1 MSQLPPPGAPDTKG
15 RISLPTLRR
24 LFSLAMPHK
33 RILMA
38 AGVLIL
44 VDTAIT
50 LMFPLLARAAT
61 NAVSVAHSV
70 TVLNHYAMFMVL
82 LLVTSGLLMYVQF
95 LLVATAGNRVVWSL
109 RKEVY
114 AHMLR
119 LPVAYFDTRRSGDL
133 TTYLANDV
141 TQVQQTLT
149 DDVVRLAGN
158 VVTLVGGIGLA
169 VALDWRLTAISV
181 GLIVALISYFVFFG
195 GRLRKLTRAGN
206 DALAAAMGGM
216 TEALSNV
223 RLIKS
228 FTREDY
234 QENQADSALGN
245 VFNLLMRAARIEG
258 SFGAVGSAGST
269 LVLLVVVWYGG
280 SEVLAGQITSGSL
293 LAFLVT
299 VAIISSPMSSL
310 AMQFTRLQRSLGAS
324 ERIFAILDESAET
337 SDGTAAAPFPR
348 GPGTIEFQDVS
359 FSYQQDV
366 PVLRSFTIT
375 LQPGKVTALV
385 GPSGSGKTT
394 VASLLYRFYEPQTGS
409 ILVDGVDIRT
419 MRRQELREHIGIVP
433 QEPVLFSATLRDN
446 IRFGRL
452 DATPE
457 EIEAAATA
465 ANVHEFARQLPDG
478 YDTLIGERGITLS
491 GGQRQRV
498 AIARAVLK
506 DPSILVLDEAT
517 SALDTRSEALVREAL
532 DRLMAGR
539 TTLVIAHRLSTIQ
552 DADCIAVLTN
562 GELAESGTH
571 EELLMRGGH
580 YATLHDIIADDEIAV
595 VSQ

>member
-1 MSQLPPPGAPDTKG
+1 MSELPPPGAPDTKG
-15 RISLPTLRR
+15 RISIPTLRR
-24 LFSLAMPHK
+24 LFSLVMPHK
-33 RILMA
+33 RLLFA
-38 AGVLIL
+38 AGALIL
-44 VDTAIT
+44 VDTGIT
-50 LMFPLLARAAT
+50 LSFPLLARAAT

-70 TVLNHYAMFMVL
+70 AVLNHYAMLMVL
-82 LLVTSGLLMYVQF
+82 LLLTSGLLMYVQF
-95 LLVATAGNRVVWSL
+95 LLVAAAGNRVVWQL
-109 RKEVY
+109 RKDVY

-158 VVTLVGGIGLA
+158 IVTLVGGIGLA
-169 VALDWRLTAISV
+169 IALDWRLTAISV
-181 GLIVALISYFVFFG
+181 GLIIALISFFVFFG

-223 RLIKS
+223 RLVKS
-228 FTREDY
+228 FTREEY
-234 QENQADSALGN
+234 QEQQADTALGN

-280 SEVLAGQITSGSL
+280 REVLAGQITSGSL

-299 VAIISSPMSSL
+299 VAIISTPMSSL

-324 ERIFAILDESAET
+324 ERIFAILDEEPET
-337 SDGTAAAPFPR
+337 LDGSAAATFPK
-348 GPGTIEFQDVS
+348 GPGAIEFRNLS
-359 FSYQQDV
+359 FSYQPDV
-366 PVLRSFTIT
+366 PVLSNFS
-375 LQPGKVTALV
+375 LAMLPGKVTALV

-394 VASLLYRFYEPQTGS
+394 AASLLYRFYEPQAGA
-409 ILVDGVDIRT
+409 IFVDDIDIRT
-419 MRRQELREHIGIVP
+419 IRRQDLREHIGIVP

-452 DATPE
+452 EASPE
-457 EIEAAATA
+457 EIEAAAAA

-532 DRLMAGR
+532 ERLMAGR
-539 TTLVIAHRLSTIQ
+539 TTLVIAHRLSTIKN
-552 DADCIAVLTN
+552 ADCIAVLAD
-562 GELAESGTH
+562 GELVESGTH
-571 EELLMRGGH
+571 EELLARGGH
-580 YATLHDIIADDEIAV
+580 YANLHDIINDDEAV
-595 VSQ
+595 VVAQ

>member
-24 LFSLAMPHK
+24 LFSLVLPHK
-33 RILMA
+33 RLLLA

-44 VDTAIT
+44 IDTGIT

-61 NAVSVAHSV
+61 NAVSIAHSV
-70 TVLNHYAMFMVL
+70 TVLNHYAILMVL

-95 LLVATAGNRVVWSL
+95 LLVATAGNRVVWRL
-109 RKEVY
+109 RKDVY

-158 VVTLVGGIGLA
+158 IVTLVGGIGLA
-169 VALDWRLTAISV
+169 IALDWRLTAISV
-181 GLIVALISYFVFFG
+181 GLIIALISFFVFFG

-223 RLIKS
+223 RLVKS
-228 FTREDY
+228 FTREEY
-234 QENQADSALGN
+234 QIQQADTSLGN

-258 SFGAVGSAGST
+258 SFEAVGSAGST

-299 VAIISSPMSSL
+299 VAIISAPMSSL

-337 SDGTAAAPFPR
+337 SDGTAATPFPQ
-348 GPGTIEFQDVS
+348 GPGAIEFSNVS
-359 FSYQQDV
+359 FSYQPDV
-366 PVLRSFTIT
+366 PVLRSFTIS
-375 LQPGKVTALV
+375 LLPGKVTALV

-394 VASLLYRFYEPQTGS
+394 VASLLYRFYEPQAGAIT
-409 ILVDGVDIRT
+409 VDNVDIRT
-419 MRRQELREHIGIVP
+419 IGREELRTHIGIVP

-452 DATPE
+452 EASPE
-457 EIEAAATA
+457 EIEAAAAA

-532 DRLMAGR
+532 ERLMSGR
-539 TTLVIAHRLSTIQ
+539 TTLVIAHRLSTIKN
-552 DADCIAVLTN
+552 ADCIAVLAD
-562 GELAESGTH
+562 GELVESGTH
-571 EELLMRGGH
+571 EELLARGGH
-580 YATLHDIIADDEIAV
+580 YATLHDIISEDEIAV

>member
-1 MSQLPPPGAPDTKG
+1 MSQLPPPGAPDAKG

-33 RILMA
+33 RLLLA

-44 VDTAIT
+44 IDTGIT

-61 NAVSVAHSV
+61 NAVSVAHSL

-82 LLVTSGLLMYVQF
+82 LLVTSGLLMYIQF
-95 LLVATAGNRVVWSL
+95 LLVAAAGNRVVWRL
-109 RKEVY
+109 RKDVY

-158 VVTLVGGIGLA
+158 IVTLVGGVGLA
-169 VALDWRLTAISV
+169 IALDWRLTAISV
-181 GLIVALISYFVFFG
+181 GLIIALISFFVFFG

-228 FTREDY
+228 FTREEY
-234 QENQADSALGN
+234 QVGQADTALGT
-245 VFNLLMRAARIEG
+245 VFTLLMRAARIEG

-299 VAIISSPMSSL
+299 VAIISTPMSSL

-324 ERIFAILDESAET
+324 ERIFAILDETAEI
-337 SDGTAAAPFPR
+337 SDNTGAVPFPH
-348 GPGTIEFQDVS
+348 GPGAIEFRNVS
-359 FSYQQDV
+359 FAYQPDV
-366 PVLRSFTIT
+366 PVLTCLTIT
-375 LQPGKVTALV
+375 LLPGKVTALV

-394 VASLLYRFYEPQTGS
+394 VASLLYRFYEPQAGA
-409 ILVDGVDIRT
+409 IVVDNVDIRT
-419 MRRQELREHIGIVP
+419 IRREDLREHIGIVP

-457 EIEAAATA
+457 EIEAAAAA
-465 ANVHEFARQLPDG
+465 ANVHEFARQLRQR

-532 DRLMAGR
+532 ERLMSGR
-539 TTLVIAHRLSTIQ
+539 TTLVIAHRLSTIKN
-552 DADCIAVLTN
+552 ADCIAVLAD

-571 EELLMRGGH
+571 EELLRRGGH
-580 YATLHDIIADDEIAV
+580 YATLHDINTEDEIAF